1 MYKKLMQFLK
11 DEDGVTSVEYAV
23 MAALIALV
31 VIVGAK
37 VLGENTNATFND
49 VAEVIPGRPTEWSKW
64 GNGEHP
70 ELYLVY
76 ECSSF
81 PFTKCQF
88 ELIELFGLKI
98 IKIGCCNYG

>member
-1 MYKKLMQFLK
+1 MYKKFMQFLK

-49 VAEVIPGRPTEWSKW
+49 VAEVIPGRPAT
-64 GNGEHP
+64 P
-70 ELYLVY
+70 
-76 ECSSF
+76 
-81 PFTKCQF
+81 
-88 ELIELFGLKI
+88 
-98 IKIGCCNYG
+98 